1 MTNSKLTVEQSN
13 GIATMAVVHSDT
25 QKPFIRNTQSQGKS
39 QVFNLS
45 YKLSKELK
53 NNRILKDAILQTIG
67 FIESTGGCE
76 ESIRMLRKALSEVHS

>member
-1 MTNSKLTVEQSN
+1 MANSKLTVEQNN
-13 GIATMAVVHSDT
+13 GIAKMAVVRPDT
-25 QKPFIRNTQSQGKS
+25 EGQGKS
-39 QVFNLS
+39 QARVLA

-67 FIESTGGCE
+67 FVESTGGCE